1 MVVKQNGSGCQ
12 IRYVTLTEADGDEV
26 YDSMAAQI
34 RKYTAD
40 TNYVVAID
48 DSEDNCSSYVIGLP
62 DLTPR
67 MAFEQGLHKSL
78 AV

>member
-1 MVVKQNGSGCQ
+1 
-12 IRYVTLTEADGDEV
+12 VTLAEADGDEV

-34 RKYTAD
+34 RNYNAD

-48 DSEDNCSSYVIGLP
+48 DSEDCCSSYVIGLP
-62 DLTPR
+62 DLTPK
-67 MAFEQGLHKSL
+67 MAFERGLHKCL